1 MYASLEDEIRAAIA
15 VMKRQNEEARK
26 INAEMRKRNSNMI
39 GDMLDSVENMARY
52 SRTMS
57 QSQMRLIRCTGKSK
71 RSSFDLRTLNQHLM
85 NSQ

>member
-39 GDMLDSVENMARY
+39 GDILDSVENMARY
-52 SRTMS
+52 SRTML
-57 QSQMRLIRCTGKSK
+57 QSRMRLIRCTGKSK

>member
-26 INAEMRKRNSNMI
+26 INAELRKRNSNMI
-39 GDMLDSVENMARY
+39 GDILDSVENMARY

-57 QSQMRLIRCTGKSK
+57 QSRMRLIRCTGKSK

>member
-1 MYASLEDEIRAAIA
+1 MYASLEDEIRAAIV

-39 GDMLDSVENMARY
+39 SKMLDEMEDMTRY

-57 QSQMRLIRCTGKSK
+57 QSQMRIKRCTGKSNRAK
-71 RSSFDLRTLNQHLM
+71 FDLKTLNQHLIK
-85 NSQ
+85 

>member
-39 GDMLDSVENMARY
+39 GDILDSVENMARY

-57 QSQMRLIRCTGKSK
+57 QSRMRLIRFTGKSK

>member
-39 GDMLDSVENMARY
+39 GD
-52 SRTMS
+52 
-57 QSQMRLIRCTGKSK
+57 
-71 RSSFDLRTLNQHLM
+71 NQHLM

>member
-39 GDMLDSVENMARY
+39 SKMLDDMENMTRY

-57 QSQMRLIRCTGKSK
+57 QSQMRLIRCTGKPK
-71 RSSFDLRTLNQHLM
+71 RPKFNLRTLNQHLIK
-85 NSQ
+85 

>member
-39 GDMLDSVENMARY
+39 SKMLDEMEDMTRY

-57 QSQMRLIRCTGKSK
+57 QSQMRIIRCTGKPK
-71 RSSFDLRTLNQHLM
+71 RPKFDLRTLNQHLIK
-85 NSQ
+85 